1 MYVLLFRHQLLLST
15 IVFNRLPMGSKTKSS
30 NNKNSTT
37 TTSKQSNNQTT
48 TTKSQNYATATNLNL
63 VLIAEMEKKKVAR
76 RTEFFSKNK
85 WIAQTVRLT
94 RDGM

>member
-1 MYVLLFRHQLLLST
+1 MYVLLFRHQLLLRT
-15 IVFNRLPMGSKTKSS
+15 IVFNTLPMGGVPKPNLQTTKIPPPQQAS
-30 NNKNSTT
+30 
-37 TTSKQSNNQTT
+37 NQTT

-63 VLIAEMEKKKVAR
+63 VFITEMEKKKKVAR